1 MPTPPK
7 VLFVSLCVS
16 ALAATAQVSVADR
29 AAILKS
35 MDNHAPHYNQ
45 LAKEIWNFAEL
56 GFAETQSSKALQK
69 ELAASGF
76 KIEANIGGAPT
87 AFSATWGSGKPV
99 IAILGEFDAL
109 PGLSQAPVPER
120 EAVLANGPGHGCG
133 HNLLGTASAFA
144 AIVTKEYLENHKLSG
159 TIRYYGTPAEEGGG
173 GKIFMARA
181 GSFNDVDS
189 ILSWHPADRNT
200 GGNTST
206 LANISARF
214 RFKGIASHAAAA
226 PEAGRSAL
234 DGLMLMS
241 MSLEFMRE
249 HVPSDTRIHYI
260 ISKGGDAPNIVPA
273 FAESRLIARSP
284 SMTTL
289 LPIWARILKCAKGAE
304 LQTET
309 KSEME
314 LEMSYWNTLPN
325 DTLNRL
331 LYRNLTAVGGY
342 DLTADET
349 KFATEIRKSAVANRA
364 GAPDLG
370 SQAHIVPFAENGV
383 GVASTDVG
391 DLSWQY
397 PTGGFVAATFIP
409 GVNAHTWQAAACA
422 GMSVGQKGML
432 VAAKTL
438 ALSAVDLFLDPKL
451 IDSAKADFVKRRG
464 GQKYESVLPA
474 GEKPPFEYWK

>member
-1 MPTPPK
+1 MQMPK
-7 VLFVSLCVS
+7 LLCV
-16 ALAATAQVSVADR
+16 LACLLPAIAQVSEADR
-29 AAILKS
+29 ASILKG
-35 MDNHAPHYNQ
+35 MDTRAPHYNQ
-45 LAKEIWNFAEL
+45 LSKEIWNYAEL
-56 GFAETQSSKALQK
+56 GFAETQSAKAIEK
-69 ELAASGF
+69 ELASAGF
-76 KIEANIGGAPT
+76 KIVTDIGGAPT
-87 AFSATWGSGKPV
+87 AFTASWGSRKPV
-99 IAILGEFDAL
+99 VAILGEYDAL

-120 EAVLANGPGHGCG
+120 EAMLANGPGHGCG

-144 AIVTKEYLENHKLSG
+144 AVIAKDYLEGHKLPG

-181 GSFNDVDS
+181 GSFSDVDS
-189 ILSWHPADRNT
+189 ILSWHPADRNSA
-200 GGNTST
+200 GNTST
-206 LANISARF
+206 LANIMGRF

-234 DGLMLMS
+234 DGLMLMN
-241 MSLEFMRE
+241 MAIEFMRE

-260 ISKGGDAPNIVPA
+260 ITKGGDAPNIVPA
-273 FAESRLIARSP
+273 LAESRMVARSP

-289 LPIWARILKCAKGAE
+289 IPIWNRILNCAKGAE

-331 LYRNLTAVGGY
+331 LYKNLTLVGGY
-342 DLTADET
+342 EMSADES
-349 KFATEIRKSAVANRA
+349 KFAETIRKSAVSTRA
-364 GAPDLG
+364 GASEIG
-370 SQAHIVPFAENGV
+370 SQARVMPFAETGL

-397 PTGGFVAATFIP
+397 PTGGFSAATFVP
-409 GVNAHTWQAAACA
+409 GVTPHTWQAAACA

-438 ALSAVDLFLDPKL
+438 ALSAVDLFLDPK
-451 IDSAKADFVKRRG
+451 ITDAAKRDFTRRVD
-464 GQKYESVLPA
+464 GQKYESVIPA
-474 GEKPPFEYWK
+474 GEKPRFEYWK

>member
-1 MPTPPK
+1 MKTPK
-7 VLFVSLCVS
+7 LLCV
-16 ALAATAQVSVADR
+16 LWGLFPVVAQVSETDR
-29 AAILKS
+29 ETILKS
-35 MDNHAPHYNQ
+35 MDKRAARYNQ
-45 LAKEIWNFAEL
+45 LSKQIWGYAEL
-56 GFAETQSSKALQK
+56 GFAEMQSASALEK
-69 ELAASGF
+69 ELAAAGF
-76 KIEANIGGAPT
+76 KIAANVGGAPT
-87 AFSATWGSGKPV
+87 AFTASWGAGKPV
-99 IAILGEFDAL
+99 IAILGEYDAL

-120 EAVLANGPGHGCG
+120 EAMLANGPGHGCG

-144 AIVTKEYLENHKLSG
+144 AIVAKEYLENHKMSG

-181 GSFNDVDS
+181 GAFKDVDS
-189 ILSWHPADRNT
+189 ILSWHPGDRNG
-200 GGNTST
+200 GGNTSS
-206 LANISARF
+206 LANIMGRF

-234 DGLMLMS
+234 DGLMLMN
-241 MSLEFMRE
+241 MSIEFMRE

-273 FAESRLIARSP
+273 LAESRMVARSP

-289 LPIWARILKCAKGAE
+289 IPIWNRILNCAKGAE

-331 LYRNLTAVGGY
+331 LYKNLSTVGGY
-342 DLTADET
+342 EMSAEES
-349 KFATEIRKSAVANRA
+349 KFAETLGKSLVATRG
-364 GAPDLG
+364 GAADLG
-370 SQAHIVPFAENGV
+370 SQARVMPFAEAGT

-397 PTGGFVAATFIP
+397 PTGGFSTATFVP
-409 GVNAHTWQAAACA
+409 GVSAHTWQAAACA

-438 ALSAVDLFLDPKL
+438 ALSALDLFLDPQL
-451 IDSAKADFVKRRG
+451 TDSAKLDFTRRVEG
-464 GQKYESVLPA
+464 RKYQSVIPES
-474 GEKPPFEYWK
+474 EKPRFEYWK

>member
-1 MPTPPK
+1 MPTPK
-7 VLFVSLCVS
+7 LLCSSLC
-16 ALAATAQVSVADR
+16 LFPLFAQIPQPDR
-29 AAILKS
+29 DSILQAMEKR
-35 MDNHAPHYNQ
+35 APHYNQ
-45 LAKEIWNFAEL
+45 LSKQIWNFAEL
-56 GFAETQSSKALQK
+56 GFAETQSASALEK
-69 ELAASGF
+69 ELASAGF
-76 KIEANIGGAPT
+76 KIETNVGAAPT
-87 AFSATWGSGKPV
+87 AFTATWGSGKPV
-99 IAILGEFDAL
+99 IGILGEYDAL

-144 AIVTKEYLENHKLSG
+144 AIMAKEYLEAHKLSG

-181 GSFNDVDS
+181 GAFKDVDS
-189 ILSWHPADRNT
+189 ILSWHPGDRNA
-200 GGNTST
+200 GGNTSS
-206 LANISARF
+206 LANIMGRF
-214 RFKGIASHAAAA
+214 RFKGVASHAAAA

-234 DGLMLMS
+234 DALMLMN
-241 MSLEFMRE
+241 MSIEFMRE

-273 FAESRLIARSP
+273 LAESRMVARSP

-289 LPIWARILKCAKGAE
+289 MPIWNRILNCAKGAE

-331 LYRNLTAVGGY
+331 LHKNLSLVGGY
-342 DLTADET
+342 DMNGDET
-349 KFATEIRKSAVANRA
+349 KFADTLRKSLVATRG
-364 GAPDLG
+364 GASDLG
-370 SQAHIVPFAENGV
+370 SQKRVMPFAESGT

-397 PTGGFVAATFIP
+397 PTGGFSAATFVP
-409 GVNAHTWQAAACA
+409 GVSAHTWQAAACA

-438 ALSAVDLFLDPKL
+438 ALSALDLFADPKMT
-451 IDSAKADFVKRRG
+451 DAAKVDFKRRVEG
-464 GQKYESVLPA
+464 RKYVSVIPEH
-474 GEKPPFEYWK
+474 EKPRFEYWK

>member
-1 MPTPPK
+1 MPTLK
-7 VLFVSLCVS
+7 LLCAVLCLYPVV
-16 ALAATAQVSVADR
+16 AQVQEVDR
-29 AAILKS
+29 EALLKS
-35 MDNHAPHYNQ
+35 MDKRAARYNQ
-45 LAKEIWNFAEL
+45 LSKQIWGYAEL
-56 GFAETQSSKALQK
+56 GFAETQSASALEK
-69 ELAASGF
+69 ELAAAGF
-76 KIEANIGGAPT
+76 KITANVGGAPT
-87 AFSATWGSGKPV
+87 AFTASWGLGKPV
-99 IAILGEFDAL
+99 IAILGEYDAL

-120 EAVLANGPGHGCG
+120 EAMLASGPGHGCG

-144 AIVTKEYLENHKLSG
+144 AIIAKEYLDSRKLSG

-181 GSFNDVDS
+181 GAFKDVDS
-189 ILSWHPADRNT
+189 ILSWHPGDRNG
-200 GGNTST
+200 GGNTSS
-206 LANISARF
+206 LANIMGRF
-214 RFKGIASHAAAA
+214 RFKGVASHAAAA

-234 DGLMLMS
+234 DGLMLMN
-241 MSLEFMRE
+241 MSIEFMRE

-273 FAESRLIARSP
+273 LAESRMVARSP

-289 LPIWARILKCAKGAE
+289 IPIWNRILNCAKGAE

-331 LYRNLTAVGGY
+331 LYKNLSMVGGY
-342 DLTADET
+342 QMTAAES
-349 KFATEIRKSAVANRA
+349 KFAETLRNSLVATRG
-364 GAPDLG
+364 GASDLG
-370 SQAHIVPFAENGV
+370 SQERVMPFAETGT

-397 PTGGFVAATFIP
+397 PTGGFSAATFVA
-409 GVNAHTWQAAACA
+409 GVSAHTWQAAACA

-438 ALSAVDLFLDPKL
+438 ALSALDLFLDPK
-451 IDSAKADFVKRRG
+451 ITDAAKLDFTRRAEG
-464 GQKYESVLPA
+464 RKYLSVIPE
-474 GEKPPFEYWK
+474 GEKPRFEYWK

>member
-1 MPTPPK
+1 MQPPK
-7 VLFVSLCVS
+7 LLSVFLCLYP
-16 ALAATAQVSVADR
+16 ALAQVSEKDRDAIFKTMDSR
-29 AAILKS
+29 AA
-35 MDNHAPHYNQ
+35 HYNQ
-45 LAKEIWNFAEL
+45 LSKQIWNFAEL
-56 GFAETQSSKALQK
+56 GFAETQSANALQK
-69 ELAASGF
+69 ELTGAGF
-76 KIEANIGGAPT
+76 KVAANVGGAPT
-87 AFSATWGSGKPV
+87 AFTATWGSGKPV
-99 IAILGEFDAL
+99 IAILGEYDAL

-120 EAVLANGPGHGCG
+120 EAMLANGPGHGCG

-144 AIVTKEYLENHKLSG
+144 AIMAKDYLDIHKLSG

-181 GSFNDVDS
+181 GAFKDVDS
-189 ILSWHPADRNT
+189 ILSWHPGDRNG
-200 GGNTST
+200 GGNTSS
-206 LANISARF
+206 LANIMGRF
-214 RFKGIASHAAAA
+214 RFKGVASHAAAA

-234 DGLMLMS
+234 DALMLMN
-241 MSLEFMRE
+241 MSIEFMRE

-273 FAESRLIARSP
+273 LAESRMVARSP

-289 LPIWARILKCAKGAE
+289 IPIWNRILNCAKGAE

-331 LYRNLTAVGGY
+331 LYKNLATVGGY
-342 DLTADET
+342 KMNAEES
-349 KFATEIRKSAVANRA
+349 KFADTIRKSLVATRG
-364 GAPDLG
+364 GASDLG
-370 SQAHIVPFAENGV
+370 SESRVMPFAETGV

-397 PTGGFVAATFIP
+397 PTGGFGVATFVP
-409 GVNAHTWQAAACA
+409 GVSAHTWQAAACA
-422 GMSVGQKGML
+422 GMSVGQKGMM

-438 ALSAVDLFLDPKL
+438 ALSALDLFLDPK
-451 IDSAKADFVKRRG
+451 ITDAAKLDFTRRVEG
-464 GQKYESVLPA
+464 RKYVSVIPE
-474 GEKPPFEYWK
+474 GEKPRFEYWK